1 MRLTQ
6 LQYLLEIKKWGSIS
20 KAAQHLF
27 MAQPSMSAA
36 IKELEEELGYELM
49 KRSKK
54 GVTFTMLGEQVAEKA
69 DNIIREMEAI
79 RCLNREQVGTMS
91 GRIFLAAIPFVC
103 EHFMLDL
110 IIQLK
115 EQYPQ
120 LHVLLDENDAHA
132 IFQQID
138 CREADLG
145 IVMICNNEE
154 ERYQREL
161 EKNHLVFV
169 ELYQDEMYF
178 WAGQQNPYYGKG
190 QAALAEILQYPYVY
204 YKDSFS
210 EEDRL
215 FFGQYCDW
223 KQLETVRMKDKES
236 VKKYVMR
243 SQAVTAMPY
252 SASKDNIYLQT
263 GLLKP
268 LRITDARWTCRIGVV
283 YRKDTPLV
291 REEIFLLEQLQRLLA
306 ERLPEMMGEPHNH
319 AN

>member
-69 DNIIREMEAI
+69 DVIIREMEAI
-79 RCLNREQVGTMS
+79 RCLNREQAGTIR
-91 GRIFLAAIPFVC
+91 GRIFLSAIPFVC

-138 CREADLG
+138 RREADLG

-154 ERYQREL
+154 ERYQRERCNRAFRYTHRRNNSL
-161 EKNHLVFV
+161 RELRSGDSTDRQAEEK
-169 ELYQDEMYF
+169 
-178 WAGQQNPYYGKG
+178 
-190 QAALAEILQYPYVY
+190 AL
-204 YKDSFS
+204 
-210 EEDRL
+210 
-215 FFGQYCDW
+215 
-223 KQLETVRMKDKES
+223 
-236 VKKYVMR
+236 
-243 SQAVTAMPY
+243 
-252 SASKDNIYLQT
+252 
-263 GLLKP
+263 LLRQVP
-268 LRITDARWTCRIGVV
+268 
-283 YRKDTPLV
+283 
-291 REEIFLLEQLQRLLA
+291 
-306 ERLPEMMGEPHNH
+306 
-319 AN
+319 

>member
-6 LQYLLEIKKWGSIS
+6 LQYLLEIKKCGSIS

-36 IKELEEELGYELM
+36 IKELEKELGYELM

-69 DNIIREMEAI
+69 DIIIREMEAI
-79 RCLNREQVGTMS
+79 RYLNREQAGTIR
-91 GRIFLAAIPFVC
+91 GRIFLAAIPFAC
-103 EHFMLDL
+103 EHFMLEL

-115 EQYPQ
+115 EKYPQ
-120 LHVLLDENDAHA
+120 LHLLLDENDAHT

-138 CREADLG
+138 RREADLG
-145 IVMICNNEE
+145 VVMICNNEE
-154 ERYQREL
+154 ERYRREL

-169 ELYQDEMYF
+169 KLYQDEMYF
-178 WAGQQNPYYGKG
+178 WVGQRNPYYGKEK
-190 QAALAEILQYPYVY
+190 AALAEILQYPYVY
-204 YKDSFS
+204 YKNSFS

-223 KQLETVRMKDKES
+223 TQLETVRMKDKES

-268 LRITDARWTCRIGVV
+268 LRIRDASWTCRIGVV
-283 YRKDTPLV
+283 YREDRPLV
-291 REEIFLLEQLQRLLA
+291 REESFLLTQLQQLLA
-306 ERLPEMMGEPHNH
+306 ERLPVLSP
-319 AN
+319 